1 MLNDDRAEVRDDFEV
16 IDLRDIWRIIKK
28 GKWVLLSLPII
39 AMITSAIISFF
50 VLTPR
55 YEASTTLMVGKT
67 YSGPDA
73 MMLQYNDILT
83 ANQLVKTYSEIA
95 KSRAVVEKVIK
106 SENLDV
112 TYEALSQGIDVK
124 PVKDTQLI
132 QITVEDVDP
141 ERAARLANFTAN
153 IFIGK
158 VTEIMKVDNVNIVDR
173 AVVPDAPVKPNKKLN
188 VVIAGVVG
196 LMLGLGIIFLLEFLD
211 RTIKT
216 GDDVQR
222 HLDLPVLGVIPKIE

>member
-1 MLNDDRAEVRDDFEV
+1 MDDRTDMREDFEV

-28 GKWVLLSLPII
+28 GKWILISLPLI

-50 VLTPR
+50 VLVPR

-67 YSGPDA
+67 YAGPDA

-83 ANQLVKTYSEIA
+83 ANQLVKTYSQIA
-95 KSRAVVEKVIK
+95 KSRTVVEKVL
-106 SENLDV
+106 EEEQLEMTPDQ
-112 TYEALSQGIDVK
+112 LSANVDVK

-132 QITVEDVDP
+132 QITVQDVDP
-141 ERAARLANFTAN
+141 ERATRLANFTATV
-153 IFIGK
+153 FMGK
-158 VTEIMKVDNVNIVDR
+158 VIEVMKVDNVNIIDK
-173 AVVPDAPVKPNKKLN
+173 AVVPTSPVKPNKQLN
-188 VVIAGVVG
+188 IIIACVVG
-196 LMLGLGIIFLLEFLD
+196 FMIALGLVFLMEFLD

-216 GDDVQR
+216 GDDVKR

>member
-1 MLNDDRAEVRDDFEV
+1 MSEDRFDTREDFEV

-28 GKWVLLSLPII
+28 GKWILISLPLI
-39 AMITSAIISFF
+39 AMLTSAIISFF

-67 YSGPDA
+67 YAGQEAA

-83 ANQLVKTYSEIA
+83 ANQLVKTYSQIA
-95 KSRAVVEKVIK
+95 KSRTVVEQVMR
-106 SENLDV
+106 SEKIDT
-112 TYEALSQGIDVK
+112 TYGSLSQGIDVK

-132 QITVEDVDP
+132 QITVQDVNP
-141 ERAARLANFTAN
+141 QRAARLANVTA
-153 IFIGK
+153 IVFMDK
-158 VTEIMKVDNVNIVDR
+158 VVEIMKVDNVNIIDH
-173 AVVPDAPVKPNKKLN
+173 AVVPGAPIKPNKKLN
-188 VVIAGVVG
+188 VIIAGVVG
-196 LMLGLGIIFLLEFLD
+196 FMAALGIIFLLEFLD

-216 GDDVQR
+216 REDIQR

>member
-1 MLNDDRAEVRDDFEV
+1 MNEDRFDTREDLEV

-28 GKWVLLSLPII
+28 GKWILISLPLI
-39 AMITSAIISFF
+39 AMITSGIISFF

-67 YSGPDA
+67 YSGQDA

-83 ANQLVKTYSEIA
+83 ANQLVKTYSQIA
-95 KSRAVVEKVIK
+95 KSRTVVEKVMD
-106 SENLDV
+106 SEKIDT
-112 TYEALSQGIDVK
+112 TYESLSQSINIV

-132 QITVEDVDP
+132 QITVQHINP
-141 ERAARLANFTAN
+141 QRAARLANVTATV
-153 IFIGK
+153 FIGK
-158 VTEIMKVDNVNIVDR
+158 VTEIMKVDNVNIIDH
-173 AVVPDAPVKPNKKLN
+173 AVVPSAPVKPNKKLN
-188 VVIAGVVG
+188 IVIAGVVG
-196 LMLGLGIIFLLEFLD
+196 FMLALGIVFLLEFLD

-222 HLDLPVLGVIPKIE
+222 HLELPVLGVIPKIE

>member
-1 MLNDDRAEVRDDFEV
+1 MSDDRVDARDDFEV

-67 YSGPDA
+67 YSGQDA

-83 ANQLVKTYSEIA
+83 ANQLVKTYSQLA
-95 KSRAVVEKVIK
+95 KSRTVVEKVIS
-106 SENLDV
+106 SENLDI
-112 TYEALSQGIDVK
+112 TYEALSQSIDVK

-132 QITVEDVDP
+132 QITVEDVNS
-141 ERAARLANFTAN
+141 ERAAKLANVTATV
-153 IFIGK
+153 FMSK
-158 VTEIMKVDNVNIVDR
+158 VIEIMKVDNVNIIDH
-173 AVVPDAPVKPNKKLN
+173 AVVPNTPIKPNKKLN
-188 VVIAGVVG
+188 IVIAGVVG
-196 LMLGLGIIFLLEFLD
+196 FMIALGIVFLLEFLD

-216 GDDVQR
+216 GDDVKR